1 MLGEAELS
9 RLISVLRRRVVNDE
23 LLKKVAEASKALSKE
38 DLYYYIIGLS
48 FTYHVPL
55 TAKDLAEIKEILGLE

>member
-38 DLYYYIIGLS
+38 D
-48 FTYHVPL
+48 FTTTL
-55 TAKDLAEIKEILGLE
+55 

>member
-1 MLGEAELS
+1 VLGEAELS

-23 LLKKVAEASKALSKE
+23 LLKKVAEASRSLSNE

-48 FTYHVPL
+48 LMYHVPL
-55 TAKDLAEIKEILGLE
+55 TAKDLAEIKEILRLE